1 MELRRIILLL
11 LVGAAAVWSFPV
23 LGGDGGDVRSH
34 FITGQLLVA
43 APDMADPRFSGAV
56 IYMIGHDVKGAMG
69 LVINRPFGS
78 GRLSKMME
86 GFGVEANGTE
96 ADGNAV
102 RLYYGGPV
110 EPGRGFVLH
119 TGDYKGP
126 GVSVISD
133 EVSLTSRLEILG
145 AIAKGEGPKHSLVIL
160 GYAGWGAG
168 QLESEMARDDW
179 MTAPA
184 DLDLIFS
191 DDPKSI
197 WERVIKRSGVE
208 L

>member
-1 MELRRIILLL
+1 MKLRRIVLVLLA
-11 LVGAAAVWSFPV
+11 GAAAVCSFPV
-23 LGGDGGDVRSH
+23 LGGESGGARGY

-43 APDMADPRFSGAV
+43 SPSMADPRFSGAV
-56 IYMIGHDVKGAMG
+56 IYMIGHDAKGAMG

-86 GFGVEANGTE
+86 GFGIEANGAE
-96 ADGNAV
+96 AGGATV

-126 GVSVISD
+126 GVSVITD
-133 EVSLTSRLEILG
+133 EVSLSSRLEILG
-145 AIAKGEGPKHSLVIL
+145 AIAKGDGPKRSLVIL
-160 GYAGWGAG
+160 GYAGWGPG

-179 MTAPA
+179 TTAPA
-184 DLDLIFS
+184 DLDTIFS
-191 DDPKSI
+191 GDPESI
-197 WERVIKRSGVE
+197 WERVTKRSGVE